1 MNNEDK
7 LDRKS
12 SAIACMY
19 LGLKNIQ
26 FILENNEDLIRSNT
40 GLILKELVDST
51 ITHAKSYLS
60 GTNS

>member
-1 MNNEDK
+1 MNNEDR

-40 GLILKELVDST
+40 DIILKELVDST
-51 ITHAKSYLS
+51 INHARNYLS
-60 GTNS
+60 GNNS